1 MLSLIFLIGLGYGS
15 IIPENT
21 ETAVDMPL
29 ISNDDVPLVA
39 KLDTKNLNK
48 AIKTYIDKTVD
59 KAVIDKITELKLD
72 KYSTVI
78 QVIPENPD
86 TEVEMPLISN
96 DDVPLVAKLDT
107 KNLNKAIKT
116 YINKTMEKT
125 VMEKFSELKLDI
137 LSKIKTEKY
146 PRDCEDVRESK
157 SGIYKIYPSDIRGFE
172 TYCDMTTA
180 GGGWLVFQKRQDGSV
195 DFFRNWTDYKNGF
208 GDLTG
213 NSGNS
218 RIHEITTKD
227 EYELYILMEDFA
239 GETRYARYKTFYIGD
254 IQSKFIIDIGEY
266 SGNAGNS
273 LGTSQHSSQPFST
286 LDRGSSSNCAKAHF
300 GGWWYKNCHHS
311 I

>member
-1 MLSLIFLIGLGYGS
+1 MLLLILCIGLGYGS
-15 IIPENT
+15 F
-21 ETAVDMPL
+21 
-29 ISNDDVPLVA
+29 
-39 KLDTKNLNK
+39 
-48 AIKTYIDKTVD
+48 
-59 KAVIDKITELKLD
+59 
-72 KYSTVI
+72 
-78 QVIPENPD
+78 IPENPD

-96 DDVPLVAKLDT
+96 DDVPLVAKFDT

-116 YINKTMEKT
+116 YIYKTMEKT
-125 VMEKFSELKLDI
+125 VMEKISELKLDI
-137 LSKIKTEKY
+137 LSKIKTENY

-180 GGGWLVFQKRQDGSV
+180 GGGWLIFQKRQDRSV

-213 NSGNS
+213 EFWLGNS
-218 RIHEITTKD
+218 RIHEMTTKD

-239 GETRYARYKTFYIGD
+239 GETRYARYKTFYVGD
-254 IQSKFIIDIGEY
+254 VQSKFTLNIGNY

-273 LGTSQHSSQPFST
+273 LGTAQHNRQPFST
-286 LDRGSSSNCAKAHF
+286 LDRDSSANCAKTHF

-311 I
+311 NLNGLYLNGSHKSYADGIEWYHWKGYNYSLKKTQMMIRRRR